1 MDVEF
6 DSTKDEINRLKHG
19 VSLVLG
25 AEVLVN
31 QVGQIDDDRRDYGEA
46 VQCVRA
52 GQRAAV
58 RLHLSDAWSNPPAD
72 FCPQSQQAGATQ
84 RATVRVTPE
93 MVRQAIEQTDWAA
106 QDALTDQDIARQI
119 DSNPDAAAALS
130 DAETAASLVRTVRKR
145 LGISQAVFAVRYQI
159 PVGTLRDWE
168 QARKHPDAPAMAY
181 LRVIAKE
188 PDVTARALV
197 VAG

>member
-1 MDVEF
+1 M
-6 DSTKDEINRLKHG
+6 
-19 VSLVLG
+19 
-25 AEVLVN
+25 
-31 QVGQIDDDRRDYGEA
+31 
-46 VQCVRA
+46 
-52 GQRAAV
+52 
-58 RLHLSDAWSNPPAD
+58 
-72 FCPQSQQAGATQ
+72 
-84 RATVRVTPE
+84 ATVKVTPE

-119 DSNPDAAAALS
+119 DSDPDAAAALS

-145 LGISQAVFAVRYQI
+145 LGISQAVFAVRYHI